1 MLTEGAWGATRA
13 LMGNEISDMLRRL
26 SACACLGAALID
38 SGRGERVDVVFDVAR
53 CSDVGGPVRLG
64 HESVG
69 YRWREVGLE
78 VLECEGLPEGDTVE
92 RRARLRSL

>member
-1 MLTEGAWGATRA
+1 M
-13 LMGNEISDMLRRL
+13 
-26 SACACLGAALID
+26 
-38 SGRGERVDVVFDVAR
+38 DVVFDVAR
-53 CSDVGGPVRLG
+53 CNDVGGPVRLG